1 MPTYI
6 TRSNTNYT
14 VNNVDLASNGFV
26 TREYIIDVY
35 PSLAAQFKQ
44 AGLWTWGR
52 NNNGQLG
59 DGTVVDRS
67 SPVQTIAGGSNWQF
81 VSSGKYNMSAIKTDG
96 TLWVWGLNTDGQLG
110 DTTRTHRSSPVQ
122 TIAGGTTWKQVSSG
136 FATTSAIKTDGTLW
150 IWGHNSYGQ
159 IGDTTRTARSS
170 PVQTIAGG
178 TNWKQVSS
186 DGSSFNVAAVKTDG
200 TLWLWGSNTSGQL
213 GDTTRTHRS
222 SPIQTIAGGTTWIQV
237 SLGAASVA
245 TIKTDGTLW
254 TWGTNSTGILGDGTV
269 TSRSSPVQTIAGD
282 TTWKEVNNGGT
293 NNIAIKTDGTLWV
306 WGWNDQGQLND
317 GTLIHRSSPVQTVA
331 GGTNWKKA
339 VIGNKRYVMA
349 LKTDGTLWTWGQ
361 NDFGQLGDDTKT
373 KRSSPIQ
380 TIAGGTNWKFVS
392 NDVVSAAIRDD
403 SMDPI

>member
-1 MPTYI
+1 
-6 TRSNTNYT
+6 
-14 VNNVDLASNGFV
+14 
-26 TREYIIDVY
+26 
-35 PSLAAQFKQ
+35 
-44 AGLWTWGR
+44 
-52 NNNGQLG
+52 
-59 DGTVVDRS
+59 
-67 SPVQTIAGGSNWQF
+67 
-81 VSSGKYNMSAIKTDG
+81 MSAIKTDG

-110 DTTRTHRSSPVQ
+110 DTTRTHRSSPIQ
-122 TIAGGTTWKQVSSG
+122 TIAGGTTWK
-136 FATTSAIKTDGTLW
+136 
-150 IWGHNSYGQ
+150 
-159 IGDTTRTARSS
+159 
-170 PVQTIAGG
+170 
-178 TNWKQVSS
+178 
-186 DGSSFNVAAVKTDG
+186 
-200 TLWLWGSNTSGQL
+200 
-213 GDTTRTHRS
+213 
-222 SPIQTIAGGTTWIQV
+222 QV